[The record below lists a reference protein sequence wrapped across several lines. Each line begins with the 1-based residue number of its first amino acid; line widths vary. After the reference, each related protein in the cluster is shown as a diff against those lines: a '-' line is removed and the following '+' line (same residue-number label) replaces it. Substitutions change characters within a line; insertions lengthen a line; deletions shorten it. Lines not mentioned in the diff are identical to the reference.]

1 MHIFENYATRYS
13 GAGHFTLTRDLSLFI
28 TWGGRSDDFRLLSD
42 SVPLVFIDK
51 FVIPRMFRHTY
62 VLTLTLSASK
72 VLQDAS
78 H

>member
-1 MHIFENYATRYS
+1 MPR
-13 GAGHFTLTRDLSLFI
+13 GTLALDISRLQETYHYLLPG
-28 TWGGRSDDFRLLSD
+28 GGRSDDFRLLSD
-42 SVPLVFIDK
+42 SVPPVFIDK